1 MGDARQYFRNGDNLV
16 RPLNVLDVG
25 VTLHDG
31 SLEVGLC
38 LFVVNNALE
47 VVAEGVLDQLH
58 AALVVGGQ
66 RRDLDALG
74 NGSEVNEG
82 VLTAQELGSEGVI
95 LGSLLHA
102 GLGVGEVG
110 VILGDLQQVILV
122 GGDSQN
128 DFLDVLGVV
137 GAYAAM
143 DIGAT
148 PVIFH
153 RGIGDSPSTH
163 VAIPVGTQHEVNA
176 PGGEQEGED
185 TGGVRNFWVRVRD
198 AGVFSA
204 LGASD
209 MQQARKFT
217 PEEEPVTLSA
227 GFMWHSVRRTVKD
240 YGVESTVTTFIPWD
254 SNVEIM
260 AVTLRNASDGVK
272 TLTPCAAVP
281 IYGRSADNLRDHRH
295 VTSLL
300 HRIQVTE
307 EGVLV
312 KPTMSF
318 DERGHQKNERIYYV
332 LGASG
337 DGEKPV
343 EFFPTVEGFIGEGG
357 SLTHPRSVL
366 EGKAGVSAGSQEAG
380 KEAMG
385 AFTFK
390 PVAVPPGEE
399 VHYIVLLGAEDD
411 SEAIRAV
418 YNQYNTWCK
427 VCASLEDT
435 KQHWQQKVNVS
446 FETGSRDFDNLMSW
460 VCFQPFLR
468 RLFGCSFLPYHDYGR
483 GGRGWRDL
491 WQDCLSL
498 LIMDPQ
504 GVGEMIEKN
513 FGGVRMDG
521 TNATIIGDGDGNFIA
536 DRNGIARVWMDHALW
551 PLMTTKLYIDQTGD
565 LEILLKKAPYF
576 KDRLAFRGTGPDEQ
590 WVSSQGSQQR
600 TAAGDI
606 YEGTIL
612 EHLLIENLTAFYE
625 VGDHNIYRLRGA
637 DWNDALDMAAEK
649 GESVAFTCAYAGN
662 LRTLAQLLLKL
673 EVKGYAVSLPVELL
687 PLMGGEDTLF
697 EDKDGKQALLDAY
710 CQKCLHTISGEMANL
725 SPRVIAEDLLRKAD
739 WLTDFVREQEWIDG
753 LDGEGWFNSYY
764 DNHGQKVEG
773 YFPDHVRMMLTGQV
787 FSIMGGVATDD
798 QIRTMTETVD
808 KYLYDPKIGGYRLNT
823 DFHELKMDMGRMF
836 GFAYGEKEN
845 GAVFCHMAVMYANA
859 LYRRGFANEGWK
871 VLDALAH
878 TALDFETSRMYPG
891 IPEYFRGDGRGM
903 YPYLTGAASW
913 YMLTMVTEVFGVS
926 GEYGDLRIQPRLL
939 ASQFGADGR
948 ACITLPFAGKLL
960 HISFV
965 NLTRHEYGSYGIF
978 AVSCG
983 NNAVAVTDGKSVVI
997 PRAMLELSDEDEVS
1011 IILHIK

>member
-1 MGDARQYFRNGDNLV
+1 MDGYSFTDCHGSFTMDNPNTNYLYFPLASERGLKSAITPDGGGDAKINQTSFLLEPESVENL
-16 RPLNVLDVG
+16 
-25 VTLHDG
+25 H
-31 SLEVGLC
+31 
-38 LFVVNNALE
+38 NN
-47 VVAEGVLDQLH
+47 
-58 AALVVGGQ
+58 
-66 RRDLDALG
+66 R
-74 NGSEVNEG
+74 
-82 VLTAQELGSEGVI
+82 
-95 LGSLLHA
+95 
-102 GLGVGEVG
+102 
-110 VILGDLQQVILV
+110 
-122 GGDSQN
+122 
-128 DFLDVLGVV
+128 
-137 GAYAAM
+137 
-143 DIGAT
+143 
-148 PVIFH
+148 
-153 RGIGDSPSTH
+153 
-163 VAIPVGTQHEVNA
+163 
-176 PGGEQEGED
+176 
-185 TGGVRNFWVRVRD
+185 GVRNFWVRVRD

-217 PEEEPVTLSA
+217 PEEETVTLSA

-272 TLTPCAAVP
+272 TLTPCVAVP

-385 AFTFK
+385 AFAFK
-390 PVAVPPGEE
+390 PVSVAPGEE

-411 SEAIRAV
+411 PEAIRGV
-418 YNQYNTWCK
+418 YNQYNTWRE

-446 FETGSRDFDNLMSW
+446 FETGSWDFDNLMSW

-673 EVKGYAVSLPVELL
+673 EVRGYAVSLPVELL

-891 IPEYFRGDGRGM
+891 IPEYFRGDGR
-903 YPYLTGAASW
+903 
-913 YMLTMVTEVFGVS
+913 V
-926 GEYGDLRIQPRLL
+926 
-939 ASQFGADGR
+939 
-948 ACITLPFAGKLL
+948 CIPT
-960 HISFV
+960 
-965 NLTRHEYGSYGIF
+965 
-978 AVSCG
+978 
-983 NNAVAVTDGKSVVI
+983 
-997 PRAMLELSDEDEVS
+997 
-1011 IILHIK
+1011 

>member
-1 MGDARQYFRNGDNLV
+1 MDGYSFTDCHGSFTMDNPNTNYLYFPLASERGLKSAITPDGGGDAKINQTSFLLEPESVENL
-16 RPLNVLDVG
+16 
-25 VTLHDG
+25 H
-31 SLEVGLC
+31 
-38 LFVVNNALE
+38 NN
-47 VVAEGVLDQLH
+47 
-58 AALVVGGQ
+58 
-66 RRDLDALG
+66 R
-74 NGSEVNEG
+74 
-82 VLTAQELGSEGVI
+82 
-95 LGSLLHA
+95 
-102 GLGVGEVG
+102 
-110 VILGDLQQVILV
+110 
-122 GGDSQN
+122 
-128 DFLDVLGVV
+128 
-137 GAYAAM
+137 
-143 DIGAT
+143 
-148 PVIFH
+148 
-153 RGIGDSPSTH
+153 
-163 VAIPVGTQHEVNA
+163 
-176 PGGEQEGED
+176 
-185 TGGVRNFWVRVRD
+185 GVRNFWVRVRD

-240 YGVESTVTTFIPWD
+240 YGVESTVTIFIPWD
-254 SNVEIM
+254 SNVEVM

-337 DGEKPV
+337 DGEKP
-343 EFFPTVEGFIGEGG
+343 EAFFPTVESFIGEGG

-418 YNQYNTWCK
+418 YNRYNTWCK

-673 EVKGYAVSLPVELL
+673 EVRGYAVSLPVELL
-687 PLMGGEDTLF
+687 PLIGGEDTLF

-725 SPRVIAEDLLRKAD
+725 SPWVIAKDLLRKAD

-939 ASQFGADGR
+939 ASQFGTDGK

-960 HISFV
+960 HISLV

-997 PRAMLELSDEDEVS
+997 PRAMLELSGEDEVS

>member
-673 EVKGYAVSLPVELL
+673 EVRGYAVSLPVELL

>member
-122 GGDSQN
+122 GGDSQD

-366 EGKAGVSAGSQEAG
+366 EGKAGVSAGTQEAG

-673 EVKGYAVSLPVELL
+673 EVRGYAVSLPVELL

>member
-16 RPLNVLDVG
+16 RPLNVLDIG

-47 VVAEGVLDQLH
+47 VVAEGVLDQFH

-122 GGDSQN
+122 GGDSQD

-366 EGKAGVSAGSQEAG
+366 EGKAGVSAGTQEAG

-673 EVKGYAVSLPVELL
+673 EVRGYAVSLPVELL